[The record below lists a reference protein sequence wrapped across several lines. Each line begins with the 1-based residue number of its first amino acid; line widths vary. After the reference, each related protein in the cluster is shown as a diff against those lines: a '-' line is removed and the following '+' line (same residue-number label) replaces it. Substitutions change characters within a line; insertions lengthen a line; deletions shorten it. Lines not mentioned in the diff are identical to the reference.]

1 MTNPKEF
8 IRDASGA
15 TYRIG
20 TLLGRGL
27 FAKTFTAR
35 SEDGQEWIVKTALG
49 PSDFSEDMGHL
60 VKISRSI
67 MDEQWQILS
76 RRPSP
81 NILAP
86 ISNFISETG
95 QYCLV
100 YPRNDHTIRQYIG
113 QLRSFQELLRLL
125 VRCTQSLSKLPSG
138 LCPHGN
144 LHPNNIFWD
153 GKNIQFMDPLTPLFR
168 LHHADLLKAKG
179 TTVHTPPEYR
189 SKSIGKRKS
198 SWEPSVSTD
207 TYALCLLFTGR
218 LLRNCEGDIT
228 GQGWS
233 KIIENNLSQSIQHL
247 LEDNPSSNPHFQ
259 QRVLHQ
265 SIRLLD
271 RGLSLSADPSPP
283 FRFSNLSDFQSRLQS
298 IIDLNNPS
306 VSKVGSI
313 LFSGPLG
320 RGHFEQNDEVK
331 FSCSIHTIP
340 QLEDHDDI
348 TSGTIIVDLNREQ
361 ERVNGYEL
369 WVDVSRLH
377 GGRLRFQFGVTG
389 VPPGN
394 YGLFIGF
401 RINGSVAAPKQEY
414 AEFQVTANV
423 GYRPESPTIPPKT
436 LQFPAALKSKSI
448 QHTPT
453 DRTLGAINQSSLEIP
468 QTNQQDTAFV
478 KEVLSEDSDHK
489 KEDQSFV
496 VQARHPLLHDRPVT
510 SSEHAS
516 NAVIKVP
523 NLKAQRPKMEMPDDE
538 FAPPTAN
545 LSTVRT
551 RSQTHATVRRTLAET
566 TRSKPSLKV
575 IPSSEPSPLQIGAL
589 HDSPFAIQLEP
600 LLEPSTPLHEDD
612 LSEEFHSIEEHRF
625 LDTEYTEHT
634 EYPLEPDFTDGFSE
648 NITHAEHISESDE
661 DNQDQHSILPNVP
674 RIQNNRTEIPPNA
687 DDEVRDIVQEVGSS
701 ISAFIQNDPFASTIV
716 GLVVLILLLGGII
729 LAV

>member
-35 SEDGQEWIVKTALG
+35 SEDGQEWVVKTSLG
-49 PSDFSEDMGHL
+49 PNDFPEDLGHL

-86 ISNFISETG
+86 TSNFISETG

-153 GKNIQFMDPLTPLFR
+153 GKNIQFMDPMTPLFR
-168 LHHADLLKAKG
+168 LHHADLLRAKG

-189 SKSIGKRKS
+189 GKSIQKRKN

-218 LLRNCEGDIT
+218 LLRNCEEEIT
-228 GQGWS
+228 GQGWN
-233 KIIENNLSQSIQHL
+233 KLIENNLSQSIQHL

-271 RGLSLSADPSPP
+271 RGLSLSDVPSPP
-283 FRFSNLSDFQSRLQS
+283 FRFANLSDFQSRLQS
-298 IIDLNNPS
+298 IIDLSNPS

-320 RGHFEQNDEVK
+320 KGDFAQDDEVK
-331 FSCSIHTIP
+331 FSCSIHTTP

-361 ERVNGYEL
+361 ERVNGYDL

-377 GGRLRFQFGVTG
+377 GGRLRFQFGITG

-423 GYRPESPTIPPKT
+423 GYEPESPTVPPKT
-436 LQFPAALKSKSI
+436 LQFPAALESKSVQSASI
-448 QHTPT
+448 KAIDSDAQQTDQQETPVITEDGTEHT
-453 DRTLGAINQSSLEIP
+453 GHEHQ
-468 QTNQQDTAFV
+468 
-478 KEVLSEDSDHK
+478 EDSPP
-489 KEDQSFV
+489 FV
-496 VQARHPLLHDRPVT
+496 VQARHPLLQDRPVT
-510 SSEHAS
+510 SSEHTS
-516 NAVIKVP
+516 NAIIKVP
-523 NLKAQRPKMEMPDDE
+523 NLKAQRPQMEMPDDE
-538 FAPPTAN
+538 FAPPQTN

-566 TRSKPSLKV
+566 TRSKPSLTV
-575 IPSSEPSPLQIGAL
+575 IPSSEPAPLQIGAL

-600 LLEPSTPLHEDD
+600 LIEPVTKVHDDD
-612 LSEEFHSIEEHRF
+612 LSEEFHSMEEQSF
-625 LDTEYTEHT
+625 LESEYTEQT
-634 EYPLEPDFTDGFSE
+634 DYPIDPDFTDGFSE
-648 NITHAEHISESDE
+648 NITLAEHISESDD
-661 DNQDQHSILPNVP
+661 DNDVHSTQSPASSDTNRDTKHRKAP
-674 RIQNNRTEIPPNA
+674 SQNAE
-687 DDEVRDIVQEVGSS
+687 DEVRDIVQEVGSS

-729 LAV
+729 LAS